1 MGESQGQLLQQGSLV
16 DSTEVDGDL
25 FLNVPFRQECDTR
38 DHKGYSAMSLTTVA
52 VAISSLENF

>member
-1 MGESQGQLLQQGSLV
+1 MLQQGALV
-16 DSTEVDGDL
+16 DSMEVDGDL
-25 FLNVPFRQECDTR
+25 FLNVPFRQEFDTM